1 MQWEQCSSLDR
12 LVQRG
17 SAIRIPRK
25 NWQVSRVRESLER
38 LIADPAHAVA
48 ARELQE
54 ELASTDGYQM
64 TGDLIWDLLS
74 EISRGDEPDM

>member
-1 MQWEQCSSLDR
+1 M
-12 LVQRG
+12 
-17 SAIRIPRK
+17 
-25 NWQVSRVRESLER
+25 SRVRESLER